1 MMKLMSD
8 AYIVAQGATI
18 WQYLGMKEKQALSPR
33 STRPYLKRSVSVA
46 YKWAISVI

>member
-18 WQYLGMKEKQALSPR
+18 WQYLGMKEKQALR
-33 STRPYLKRSVSVA
+33 SKERADLL
-46 YKWAISVI
+46 

>member
-18 WQYLGMKEKQALSPR
+18 WQYLGMKEKQAQSQ
-33 STRPYLKRSVSVA
+33 RSVRTFCEKECRSCL
-46 YKWAISVI
+46 